1 MALAFDYHHYDDTS
15 KEVIGLAAKMEDEE
29 RIQNGLESLV
39 VNTTLAPRQTTIKK
53 ESDSTASSPNR
64 SKESRSLSPDDQKAR
79 SDSASTPD
87 GYPPK
92 LTRKPS
98 QKTAAQLFDDLPDVT
113 AESCD
118 HFQLI
123 PDCLYGSKSL
133 GATEHDALDCDCS
146 EEWRK
151 YLMLLLMGK
160 NYGALM
166 SMF

>member
-1 MALAFDYHHYDDTS
+1 
-15 KEVIGLAAKMEDEE
+15 MEDEE